1 MLQTVRGMRVVLPA
15 ENRRFRFVENAV
27 RRVLHQYAYEEVQ
40 LPLIEATELFSRG
53 VGEATDI
60 VEKEMYVM
68 QDRDGDSLALRP
80 EGTAGCVRALEEAGL
95 LYNQVQRVFYTGPMF
110 RYERPQKG
118 RYRQFTQIGAEAFGF
133 AGPDVDAE
141 LLDLTA
147 RCWRELGV
155 ADHITLE
162 LNTLGSR
169 ESRLAFREAL
179 VNFLSPHKAELDA
192 DSQRRLTTNPMRI
205 LDSKVPKTRDILA
218 GAPELPQF
226 VDHESRVH
234 FDGLQQLLSDLGIP
248 FLQNPALVR
257 GLDYY
262 THTVFEWVTDR
273 LGAQGTV
280 CAGGRYDGL
289 VETLGGRATP
299 AAGFG
304 MGLERVM
311 LLHEV
316 LYPDALAVEQSAD
329 LYLCIQDPSLQEA
342 TARIANQLRD
352 GLPTLRVRSGLGA
365 GKLKAQFKKA
375 DASGARWAVVIGVDE
390 MARGTVTVKPLR
402 AGDGEQL
409 ELTVPALIEHVARAS
424 GLAPV
429 SASGSTGVR
438 ARSNHPLNRN
448 T

>member
-15 ENRRFRFVENAV
+15 ENRRFRFVENTV
-27 RRVLHQYAYEEVQ
+27 RKVLDHFAYEEVQ

-68 QDRDGDSLALRP
+68 QDRDGDSIALRP

-95 LYNQVQRVFYTGPMF
+95 LYNQVQRVYYTGPMF

-133 AGPDVDAE
+133 TGPDVDAE

-147 RCWRELGV
+147 RCWRALGV
-155 ADHITLE
+155 DEHVRLE

-179 VNFLSPHKAELDA
+179 IAYLTPHAHELDA
-192 DSQRRLTTNPMRI
+192 DSQRRLTTNPLRI
-205 LDSKVPKTRDILA
+205 LDSKVPRTREILE

-226 VDHESRVH
+226 VDAASRAH
-234 FDGLQQLLSDLGIP
+234 FDGLQRLLDDLGVS
-248 FLQNPALVR
+248 FVLNSALVR

-273 LGAQGTV
+273 LGSQGTV

-289 VETLGGRATP
+289 VETLGGRACP

-316 LYPDALAVEQSAD
+316 IHPDALVVEQSVD
-329 LYLCIQDPSLQEA
+329 LYVCVQDVSLTEA
-342 TARIANQLRD
+342 ALRTTNLLRD
-352 GLPTLRVRSGLGA
+352 GLPGLRVRTNLGG

-375 DASGARWAVVIGVDE
+375 DASGARWAVVVGGDE
-390 MARGTVTVKPLR
+390 IARGTVTIKPLR
-402 AGDGEQL
+402 ADDGEQL
-409 ELTVPALIEHVARAS
+409 ELTVAALIEHVARAS
-424 GLAPV
+424 KLPG
-429 SASGSTGVR
+429 
-438 ARSNHPLNRN
+438 
-448 T
+448 

>member
-15 ENRRFRFVENAV
+15 ENRRFRFVEDTI

-68 QDRDGDSLALRP
+68 QDRDGDSIALRP

-95 LYNQVQRVFYTGPMF
+95 LYNQVQRVFYAGPMF

-147 RCWRELGV
+147 RCWRELGM
-155 ADHITLE
+155 ADHVRLE

-179 VNFLSPHKAELDA
+179 VNFLVPHRAELDA

-205 LDSKVPKTRDILA
+205 LDSKVPRTREILT

-226 VDHESRVH
+226 VDRDSRAH
-234 FDGLQQLLSDLGIP
+234 LDGLLQLLDELGVP
-248 FLQNPALVR
+248 FVQNPALVR

-273 LGAQGTV
+273 LGAQGTL

-289 VETLGGRATP
+289 VEILGGRATP

-311 LLHEV
+311 LLHEA
-316 LYPDALAVEQSAD
+316 LHPDALSAEHGAD
-329 LYLCIQDPSLQEA
+329 LYLCIQDPSLLEA
-342 TARIANQLRD
+342 ATRIANQLRD
-352 GLPTLRVRSGLGA
+352 GLPALRIRTGLGG

-375 DASGARWAVVIGVDE
+375 DASGARWAVVVGADE
-390 MARGTVTVKPLR
+390 MARAVVTVKPLR
-402 AGDGEQL
+402 AGDGEQM
-409 ELTVPALIEHVARAS
+409 ELTVPALIEHVARAP
-424 GLAPV
+424 APV
-429 SASGSTGVR
+429 IAQVV
-438 ARSNHPLNRN
+438 PDPN
-448 T
+448 TR